1 MKILYYSDIHF
12 REKGSFIPW
21 NRQENRFT
29 NELNRILNSM
39 YWLSEIVEVEKPDLL
54 LCLGDIFNNL
64 VIQSS
69 PTLDASG
76 LAFSQLKETCKRLGI
91 EHWLIPG
98 NHDYYGRYNNAIYSI
113 RVLEGFFD
121 RIFYEP
127 VYEDNI
133 LYLPYFTDEAKAYEE
148 ILLREP
154 KKVITHLTF
163 NGADVGKVK
172 VQGLK
177 PPRDVKVISGHIHIP
192 QKIGNALY
200 VGSLVQL
207 SWIEGTKHGVY
218 IEENGKFK
226 FIQNPV
232 GKQIVKIKRLDEIDK
247 YDIKNTGFILETFQP
262 PEKLPVGVDIQVKL
276 VKEEQKEERIEYEF
290 ESFQSPLELLKQ
302 EVKEVF
308 PDKVK
313 KLETLLKE

>member
-29 NELNRILNSM
+29 KELNRILNSM

-69 PTLDASG
+69 STLDASG
-76 LAFSQLKETCKRLGI
+76 LAFSQLKKTCKRLGI

-121 RIFYEP
+121 RVFYEP
-127 VYEDNI
+127 VYEDNT
-133 LYLPYFTDEAKAYEE
+133 LYLPYFTDETKAYEE

-163 NGADVGKVK
+163 NGADVGKVRI
-172 VQGLK
+172 QGLALPK
-177 PPRDVKVISGHIHIP
+177 GVKAISGHVHIP
-192 QKIGNALY
+192 QETPEFLY
-200 VGSLVQL
+200 IGSLVQL
-207 SWIEGTKHGVY
+207 SWVEGTKHGVY
-218 IEENGKFK
+218 VEEKGKFR

-232 GKQIVKIKRLDEIDK
+232 GKQIVKISKLEEIDK
-247 YDIKNTGFILETFQP
+247 YDKDNTGFILEATQLP
-262 PEKLPVGVDIQVKL
+262 DKLPSGVDIQVKI
-276 VKEEQKEERIEYEF
+276 VKQANKEVPVEYELD
-290 ESFQSPLELLKQ
+290 SFQSPIELLEQ
-302 EVKEVF
+302 EVKGVY

-313 KLETLLKE
+313 LLKELLK

>member
-29 NELNRILNSM
+29 KELNRILNSM

-76 LAFSQLKETCKRLGI
+76 LAFSQLKETCKRLGV

-98 NHDYYGRYNNAIYSI
+98 NHDYYGKYNNAIYSI

-121 RIFYEP
+121 RVFYEP
-127 VYEDNI
+127 VYEDNT

-154 KKVITHLTF
+154 KKVITHLAF
-163 NGADVGKVK
+163 NGADVGKIRI
-172 VQGLK
+172 QGLTL
-177 PPRDVKVISGHIHIP
+177 PRGVKAISGHVHIP
-192 QKIGNALY
+192 QETPEFLY

-207 SWIEGTKHGVY
+207 NWVEGTKHGVY
-218 IEENGKFK
+218 IEENGKFR

-232 GKQIVKIKRLDEIDK
+232 GKQIVKISRLEEIDK
-247 YDIKNTGFILETFQP
+247 YDKDNTGFILETSQLP
-262 PEKLPVGVDIQVKL
+262 DKLPNGVDIQVKL
-276 VKEEQKEERIEYEF
+276 VKQDIKEIPVEYELD
-290 ESFQSPLELLKQ
+290 SFQSPIELL
-302 EVKEVF
+302 ENEIKELY
-308 PDKVK
+308 PDKVRI
-313 KLETLLKE
+313 LKELLR